1 MFEKTGIGVR
11 LIVLVAALL
20 SALVAIGAMGLRGM
34 ALTEEALERTYDSQ
48 LEPIAMLSRIST
60 LMSENARQVA
70 LGIQHDPASPYAKL
84 HDHPLTLHMD
94 AIDKNRD
101 EITAL
106 VAELNKRDLGENLKL
121 PLAAYAEARKLYVE
135 EGLVPARTV
144 LLAGEFDK
152 ATPILLL
159 KVNPHYAKASGLARE
174 VQEALKQAARDDYAA
189 AQASYAFTRNLGL
202 ALVALAVLLGVGLAL
217 WIVRSITGP
226 LARLQDVTGRVEQSG
241 DLSLRTNI
249 SSQDEVGRTAAAFDR
264 MMAKIAALIGDT
276 RQSAEAIAA
285 AAHSMATAGAQV
297 EQSSAAQSEAA
308 SAVAAAVEQT
318 SVSISETAG
327 NAHTADETAARAR
340 ADIGKTLAA
349 VRETADNVDKLA
361 GMIDEASGDIVRLA
375 ESSRQIDGIVQTIKD
390 IADQTNLLALNAA
403 IEAARAGEQGRGFAV
418 VADEVRKLAE
428 NTTKA
433 TSEISGLIGGI
444 QTQVD
449 GAVGRMREA
458 NEKAG
463 ATRAHVVAS
472 TSALD
477 AASADTGRVTESVRN
492 IADAVR
498 EQDVAV
504 QQVAQRIEQI
514 AQMTEE
520 NTAAAANAA
529 DTARQLDGLAGN
541 LRAAVGKFR
550 V

>member
-1 MFEKTGIGVR
+1 
-11 LIVLVAALL
+11 
-20 SALVAIGAMGLRGM
+20 
-34 ALTEEALERTYDSQ
+34 
-48 LEPIAMLSRIST
+48 
-60 LMSENARQVA
+60 
-70 LGIQHDPASPYAKL
+70 
-84 HDHPLTLHMD
+84 
-94 AIDKNRD
+94 
-101 EITAL
+101 
-106 VAELNKRDLGENLKL
+106 
-121 PLAAYAEARKLYVE
+121 
-135 EGLVPARTV
+135 
-144 LLAGEFDK
+144 
-152 ATPILLL
+152 
-159 KVNPHYAKASGLARE
+159 
-174 VQEALKQAARDDYAA
+174 
-189 AQASYAFTRNLGL
+189 
-202 ALVALAVLLGVGLAL
+202 
-217 WIVRSITGP
+217 
-226 LARLQDVTGRVEQSG
+226 
-241 DLSLRTNI
+241 
-249 SSQDEVGRTAAAFDR
+249 
-264 MMAKIAALIGDT
+264 
-276 RQSAEAIAA
+276 
-285 AAHSMATAGAQV
+285 
-297 EQSSAAQSEAA
+297 
-308 SAVAAAVEQT
+308 
-318 SVSISETAG
+318 VSISETAG
-327 NAHTADETAARAR
+327 NARTADETAARAR

-361 GMIDEASGDIVRLA
+361 GMIDAASGDIVRLA
-375 ESSRQIDGIVQTIKD
+375 ESSRQIDGIVQTIKE

-428 NTTKA
+428 NTSKA

-504 QQVAQRIEQI
+504 KQVAQRIEQI

-520 NTAAAANAA
+520 NTSAAANAA

-541 LRAAVGKFR
+541 LRKAVGKFK